1 MNMVYRMMTIK
12 LLLFI
17 SIDMD
22 FSLGSSRLFPL
33 VESHDLEIW
42 CRSSV
47 AMTYL
52 FKHS

>member
-12 LLLFI
+12 LLLLI

-33 VESHDLEIW
+33 VESMTSKYGVEIM
-42 CRSSV
+42 S
-47 AMTYL
+47 L
-52 FKHS
+52 